1 MLPLCATRVLLAPM
15 RCHSWREP
23 STATVYEVSM
33 SAICSELRALMSVLF
48 GSGGDIGIHPGDHLI
63 QGAVN
68 PDRFTHQVAEYGDR
82 RCGDHPAKWEIE
94 EEPLQQQQPR
104 QWPEQ
109 SNASSRSV
117 HH

>member
-1 MLPLCATRVLLAPM
+1 MLPLCAIRVLLAPM

-23 STATVYEVSM
+23 SNRQGL
-33 SAICSELRALMSVLF
+33 LRSLDGRLSQRAENAYVRLF
-48 GSGGDIGIHPGDHLI
+48 GSGGDLGIHPGDDLI
-63 QGAVN
+63 QGAVS

-104 QWPEQ
+104 QWPERD
-109 SNASSRSV
+109 ASSRSV